1 MLGWSS
7 LVVVLAVT
15 MRLSAV
21 ATDGAR
27 EETCGMLLS
36 PAVLLLLFLLDKNV
50 VYERKH

>member
-27 EETCGMLLS
+27 EET
-36 PAVLLLLFLLDKNV
+36 
-50 VYERKH
+50 